1 MLESDYERNKH
12 IFRGIKG
19 VVKMKRKIIKR
30 TVNVTDEDGT
40 EYYCPY
46 CGIFLGN
53 TNSDKQK
60 LNQCPFCKGE
70 ILNETK

>member
-1 MLESDYERNKH
+1 MNTKKKL
-12 IFRGIKG
+12 
-19 VVKMKRKIIKR
+19 VVK
-30 TVNVTDEDGT
+30 TVNVSDEDGI

-46 CGIFLGN
+46 CESFLGN
-53 TNSDKQK
+53 TNSDKRK